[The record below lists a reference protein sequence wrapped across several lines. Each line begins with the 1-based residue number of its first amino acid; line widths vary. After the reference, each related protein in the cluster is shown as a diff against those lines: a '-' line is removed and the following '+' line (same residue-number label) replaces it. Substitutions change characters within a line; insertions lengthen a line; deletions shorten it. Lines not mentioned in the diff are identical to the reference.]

1 MNVEKEELGKDIFGD
16 VVIPFFVVAGMF
28 FLAYWY
34 SKPFTWDYLMF
45 RQLFT
50 AIFFN
55 FFLQKGLTYGLNK
68 GKKRS
73 FLYVILWE
81 IAAPLLGI
89 SLVFLALIIEYKLY
103 NIDFLFI
110 NYQFAII
117 ALVMLVLLQYFVR
130 IGIKFIKGSFY
141 QS

>member
-28 FLAYWY
+28 FFAYWY
-34 SKPFTWDYLMF
+34 SKSFTCDYLMF

>member
-1 MNVEKEELGKDIFGD
+1 MNVEKEEISKDILGD
-16 VVIPFFVVAGMF
+16 IVIPLFVVAGTF
-28 FLAYWY
+28 FFGYWY
-34 SKPFTWDYLMF
+34 GKPLTWDYLMF
-45 RQLFT
+45 RQLFS

-68 GKKRS
+68 NKKRS

-81 IAAPLLGI
+81 IAAPLLAI
-89 SLVFLALIIEYKLY
+89 SLVFVSLTIEYKLY
-103 NIDFLFI
+103 NSDFIFI

-130 IGIKFIKGSFY
+130 KGIKFVKGSFY

>member
-1 MNVEKEELGKDIFGD
+1 MNVEKEEIGKDIFGD

-45 RQLFT
+45 RQLFA

-55 FFLQKGLTYGLNK
+55 FFLQKSLIYGLNK

-89 SLVFLALIIEYKLY
+89 SLVFVSLTIEYKLY
-103 NIDFLFI
+103 NSDFIFI

-130 IGIKFIKGSFY
+130 KGIKFVKGSFY

>member
-1 MNVEKEELGKDIFGD
+1 MNVEKEEIGKAIFGD

-28 FLAYWY
+28 FFAYWY
-34 SKPFTWDYLMF
+34 SKSFTWDYLMF
-45 RQLFT
+45 RQLFS

-68 GKKRS
+68 NKKRS
-73 FLYVILWE
+73 SLYVILWE
-81 IAAPLLGI
+81 IVAPLLAI
-89 SLVFLALIIEYKLY
+89 SLVFVSLTIEFKLY
-103 NIDFLFI
+103 TIDFLFI
-110 NYQFAII
+110 NYKFAII

-130 IGIKFIKGSFY
+130 KGIKFIKGSFY

>member
-1 MNVEKEELGKDIFGD
+1 MNVEKEEIGKAIFGD

-28 FLAYWY
+28 FFAYWY
-34 SKPFTWDYLMF
+34 SKSFTWDYLMF
-45 RQLFT
+45 RQLFS

-68 GKKRS
+68 NKERS
-73 FLYVILWE
+73 SLYVILWE
-81 IAAPLLGI
+81 IVAPLLAI
-89 SLVFLALIIEYKLY
+89 SLVFVSLTIEFKLY

-110 NYQFAII
+110 NYKFAII

-130 IGIKFIKGSFY
+130 KGIKFIKGSFY

>member
-1 MNVEKEELGKDIFGD
+1 MNVEKEEIGKAIFGD

-28 FLAYWY
+28 FFAYWY
-34 SKPFTWDYLMF
+34 SKSFTWDYLMF
-45 RQLFT
+45 RQLFS

-68 GKKRS
+68 NKKRS

-81 IAAPLLGI
+81 IVAPLLAI
-89 SLVFLALIIEYKLY
+89 SLVFVSLTIEFKLY

-110 NYQFAII
+110 NYKFAII

-130 IGIKFIKGSFY
+130 KGIKFIKGSFY